1 MLGFP
6 SLNKFS
12 QYKQNQRYS
21 HPKEQESR
29 NIQKQDV
36 DALDRPNVV
45 ENWRDGKSNP
55 YIGYAISQY

>member
-1 MLGFP
+1 MSGFP
-6 SLNKFS
+6 TLIKFT
-12 QYKQNQRYS
+12 QCKQNQRYS

-45 ENWRDGKSNP
+45 ENWRDGKSNT
-55 YIGYAISQY
+55 YIGYALSQH